1 MINKIFCDVNYTKKE
16 YTEKEKELIGELFGL
31 LGADIYFKLYV
42 NIHLMGEKFVN
53 FFGLS
58 GSGKTLIKEE
68 LKKNLLEKEKR
79 VLDFDDINKDFDE
92 KYKDKTILEIFDI
105 KDNNNELLQ
114 ILGGFGLFEMR
125 ILTTKYQF
133 LSQGQRTRVKYIYL
147 FHLIDNTQ
155 YNYILIDE
163 FLTFVDGLSSISF
176 AKTIR
181 KYLKDKKVQVFTFG
195 VNDNIVRNFE
205 DVTFIVGNT
214 KINAMIKNDKESD
227 YCKDN
232 KNVIITETNFFNF

>member
-1 MINKIFCDVNYTKKE
+1 
-16 YTEKEKELIGELFGL
+16 
-31 LGADIYFKLYV
+31 
-42 NIHLMGEKFVN
+42 
-53 FFGLS
+53 
-58 GSGKTLIKEE
+58 
-68 LKKNLLEKEKR
+68 
-79 VLDFDDINKDFDE
+79 
-92 KYKDKTILEIFDI
+92 
-105 KDNNNELLQ
+105 
-114 ILGGFGLFEMR
+114 MR

-181 KYLKDKKVQVFTFG
+181 KYLKNKKVQVFTFG

-232 KNVIITETNFFNF
+232 KNVIVTETNFFNF

>member
-1 MINKIFCDVNYTKKE
+1 MINEIFCDVNYTKKE
-16 YTEKEKELIGELFGL
+16 YTEEEKNLIKELFGI

-42 NIHLMGEKFVN
+42 NIRLMGEKFVN

-68 LKKNLLEKEKR
+68 LKKSLLEQGKR

-92 KYKDKTILEIFDI
+92 KNKDKTILEIFDI
-105 KDNNNELLQ
+105 KNNDSELLQ

-195 VNDNIVRNFE
+195 VNDSIVKNFE
-205 DVTFIVGNT
+205 DVTFVVGNT
-214 KINAMIKNDKESD
+214 KINAMIKPNKEKD
-227 YCKDN
+227 FCKEN
-232 KNVIITETNFFNF
+232 KRAIVTETNFFNF